1 MSREYVSAL
10 SRLRAE
16 LDRQSPSPIQVM
28 KLFDVI
34 ERFGD
39 ANELSWQDLQRL
51 NVIDIIGDG
60 IIHLRGWP
68 RGMVADEQERAC
80 LLDAF
85 RGDDVTN
92 GLLQQLLRRFPS
104 DVRNRYLDL
113 YGDLVRGGDWSNSDV
128 EVYDTDEGS
137 YHGDSVQ
144 EAAHYHQQ
152 FVETAEA
159 DNRSMIARTKF
170 AHLVQF
176 LLGSE
181 GGTTTL
187 EAFRAHLQ
195 LEGNAGRYP
204 FPVLPVGAHEELL
217 DP

>member
-1 MSREYVSAL
+1 
-10 SRLRAE
+10 
-16 LDRQSPSPIQVM
+16 
-28 KLFDVI
+28 
-34 ERFGD
+34 
-39 ANELSWQDLQRL
+39 
-51 NVIDIIGDG
+51 
-60 IIHLRGWP
+60 
-68 RGMVADEQERAC
+68 MVADEHERAR

-85 RGDDVTN
+85 WGDNVTN

-113 YGDLVRGGDWSNSDV
+113 YGDLVRGGYWSDSDV
-128 EVYDTDEGS
+128 EVYGTDEGS

-144 EAAHYHQQ
+144 EAAHNHQQ

-159 DNRSMIARTKF
+159 DNRSMIARTEF

-195 LEGNAGRYP
+195 HEGNAGRYLFQS
-204 FPVLPVGAHEELL
+204 FPLELTRSFWTPNMEYQSIMLEQCPRLVKTIVSEVDPVGNQTKRRKQAK
-217 DP
+217 